1 MTKVKSRRDIDKE
14 VLMILLVEANV
25 LTVGLDGKN
34 AGLKE
39 LPIRLINMRTGSE
52 AIKCLRNEKID
63 SVISEWDLPDMTDG
77 SFLKKFKT
85 VKPHMPTI
93 AVVKPGDRSQEI
105 AARSLGVA
113 AVLTEDTSPAH
124 FRMTVSQ
131 VLGLPDTSDIKA
143 IHIVERK
150 SAPGAARRQSE

>member
-1 MTKVKSRRDIDKE
+1 
-14 VLMILLVEANV
+14 MILLVEASV
-25 LTVGLDGKN
+25 LTVGLSDKTDGL
-34 AGLKE
+34 AE

-63 SVISEWDLPDMTDG
+63 SVISEWNLPDMADG
-77 SFLKKFKT
+77 SFLKGFKT

-113 AVLTEDTSPAH
+113 AVLTDDTSTEH
-124 FRMTVSQ
+124 FRQTVSQ
-131 VLGLPDTSDIKA
+131 VLGLSKSADIKA
-143 IHIVERK
+143 IHVVEKNDAVGARVRK
-150 SAPGAARRQSE
+150 SK